1 MRKVIVIGSP
11 GAGKSTFSR
20 KLQSITGLP
29 LFYLDMIFH
38 RPDKTTCSPEEF
50 DEKLNRI
57 LEQDQWII
65 DGNYARTLPMRLAQ
79 CDTVFWLDYPLEVC
93 LQGIESRFGKP
104 RCDMPWVE
112 TEWDEEF
119 LEFVKNFRSEYRP
132 ELQRLLGEY
141 PEKEVLIFQS
151 RETAEDFLER
161 ERASSNE
168 KIYNRV
174 QSIHQ

>member
-38 RPDKTTCSPEEF
+38 RPDKTTCSLEEF

-104 RCDMPWVE
+104 RCDMPWIE

-132 ELQRLLGEY
+132 ELQRLLAEY

-151 RETAEDFLER
+151 RETAEDFLEK
-161 ERASSNE
+161 ERALSNE
-168 KIYNRV
+168 KEV
-174 QSIHQ
+174 